1 MRELEGTNPERAKR
15 RSNSFHRAICFG
27 SGVKGL
33 NLDSAYPAYRLQEFG
48 NFRSQSNWNGE
59 NALKAIQSCV
69 AFALVLVTVVA
80 ASPSAAQTSTPP
92 EHWVSA
98 WSAAAHAT
106 LPFPGLPPT
115 PAFENQTIRM
125 VVRPTI
131 GGERLRILFSNA
143 FGADAVAVGAAHI
156 AITRQGAS
164 IVPESD
170 HVLTFGGRT
179 SVSIPPG
186 APMMSDPVNLKV
198 PPFTELTVSV
208 YLPDKT
214 PGSTVHFWAQH
225 DTYVSGPGD
234 LTKSTDFVD
243 PAIKKSWY
251 WVADVEMWSPEQTA
265 TIVTLGDSIT
275 DGVGAKQGDYAD
287 WPDMLAKRLAANQ
300 KFPQLAVAN
309 EGIGGNR
316 VLHDGAGVSA
326 LARLDRDVLAQPGVT
341 DLVVLESINDIG
353 WPHMKPPPSKDGTIP
368 DETLFAKQHV
378 SAQDLIVGLQ
388 QIIDR
393 AHEHGIRVFGA
404 TLTPFEGADYY
415 SDEGEASRQ
424 AVNQWIRTGGAF
436 DGFFDF
442 DAAVRDPNH
451 PAQFRE
457 DFHSGDLLHPNAAG
471 YQAMANAVDISAFR
485 GRAEGNNSKS
495 EQIH

>member
-1 MRELEGTNPERAKR
+1 M
-15 RSNSFHRAICFG
+15 
-27 SGVKGL
+27 
-33 NLDSAYPAYRLQEFG
+33 
-48 NFRSQSNWNGE
+48 
-59 NALKAIQSCV
+59 KAMQACV
-69 AFALVLVTVVA
+69 ATALVLATFVA
-80 ASPSAAQTSTPP
+80 TSPSVAQTRTPS

-98 WSAAAHAT
+98 WSAAVHAT

-131 GGERLRILFSNA
+131 GGERLRVLFSNA
-143 FGADAVAVGAAHI
+143 FGTDALAIGSAHI

-170 HVLTFGGRT
+170 HVLTFGGRP

-186 APMMSDPVNLKV
+186 APMLSDPVDLKASA
-198 PPFTELTVSV
+198 FAELTVSV
-208 YLPDKT
+208 YLPEKT
-214 PGSTVHFWAQH
+214 PGSSVHFWAQH

-234 LTKSTDFVD
+234 FTKSTDLID
-243 PAIKKSWY
+243 PAIKTSWY
-251 WVADVEMWSPEQTA
+251 WLADIEVGSPEQTA
-265 TIVTLGDSIT
+265 AIVTLGDSIT
-275 DGVGAKQGDYAD
+275 DGVGAKQGEYAD
-287 WPDMLAKRLAANQ
+287 WPDMLAKRLAAEQ
-300 KFPQLAVAN
+300 KFPPLAVAN

-341 DLVVLESINDIG
+341 DIIVLESINDIG
-353 WPHMKPPPSKDGTIP
+353 WPHMKPPPSKDGTVP
-368 DETLFAKQHV
+368 DESPFTKQHV

-393 AHEHGIRVFGA
+393 AHEHGIRIFGG

-442 DAAVRDPNH
+442 DAAVCDPNH

-457 DFHSGDLLHPNAAG
+457 DLHSGDHLHPNAAG
-471 YQAMANAVDISAFR
+471 YQAMANAIKLSLLR
-485 GRAEGNNSKS
+485 GRAENARTKS
-495 EQIH
+495 DQAH

>member
-1 MRELEGTNPERAKR
+1 MKAMR
-15 RSNSFHRAICFG
+15 I
-27 SGVKGL
+27 
-33 NLDSAYPAYRLQEFG
+33 
-48 NFRSQSNWNGE
+48 
-59 NALKAIQSCV
+59 CV
-69 AFALVLVTVVA
+69 AFALVLLTFVVIW
-80 ASPSAAQTSTPP
+80 PSAAQTRTPT

-98 WSAAAHAT
+98 WSASAHAT

-125 VVRPTI
+125 VVRPTV
-131 GGERLRILFSNA
+131 GGRRLRILLSNA
-143 FGADAVAVGAAHI
+143 FGADTLAIGAAHI

-179 SVSIPPG
+179 SVNIPPG
-186 APMMSDPVNLKV
+186 APMMSDPVDLKV
-198 PPFTELTVSV
+198 PAFTELTVSV

-214 PGSTVHFWAQH
+214 AGSTVHFWAQH
-225 DTYVSGPGD
+225 DTYVSGAGD
-234 LTKSTDFVD
+234 FTKSADFTG
-243 PAIKKSWY
+243 PAITKSWY
-251 WVADVEMWSPEQTA
+251 WLADVEVWSPAQTA

-287 WPDMLAKRLAANQ
+287 WPDMLAKRLAAGQ
-300 KFPQLAVAN
+300 TVPQLAVAN

-341 DLVVLESINDIG
+341 DLIVLESINDIG
-353 WPHMKPPPSKDGTIP
+353 WPHMKPPPSKDGTVP
-368 DETLFAKQHV
+368 ETPFAKQQV

-451 PAQFRE
+451 LAKFRE
-457 DFHSGDLLHPNAAG
+457 DLHSGDHLHPNAAG
-471 YQAMANAVDISAFR
+471 YQAMANAVDISALR
-485 GRAEGNNSKS
+485 GRVEGAKTKN
-495 EQIH
+495 